1 MIWYHGD
8 KRTKSYFEGWYLKC
22 PTKDGQCLALIPAIH
37 IDGDGCKT
45 ASIQVITENQ
55 SWWLHFPGD
64 LFHAEREHFL
74 VQIDGNVFSKHGVE
88 LAIHEDGIDLVG
100 KIRFGPFQ
108 PLRYSIMG
116 PFEFLPKMECA
127 HGVISMKHR
136 LEGELLINDERIE
149 FIKKTFVDFGA
160 TEDIMYLSKPH
171 IESDRGSSFP
181 SSYLWAQD
189 TWAEGSF
196 MLSIAEIPFGR
207 LSFTGCICAINLD
220 GKEYRIATYLG
231 ARVGKWSSTFG
242 SVRQGRYSLEVEV
255 LKKRELPL
263 KAPCTGKMIRTIHES
278 LRAAIRVRFLNGETI
293 LLDRTTDMAGVEF
306 SQNP

>member
-8 KRTKSYFEGWYLKC
+8 KRLKSYFEGWYLKC
-22 PTKDGQCLALIPAIH
+22 QTKDGQCLALIPAIH

-136 LEGELLINDERIE
+136 LEGELLINDERI
-149 FIKKTFVDFGA
+149 DFHGG
-160 TEDIMYLSKPH
+160 IGY
-171 IESDRGSSFP
+171 IESDRGNSFP

-231 ARVGKWSSTFG
+231 ARVGKWSSTFA
-242 SVRQGRYSLEVEV
+242 SVRQDRYLLEVDF

-263 KAPCTGKMIRTIHES
+263 KAPCTGKMIRTVHES
-278 LRAAIRVRFLNGETI
+278 LHSTIRVRFSNGAKT
-293 LLDRTTDMAGVEF
+293 LLDRITEMAGFEF
-306 SQNP
+306 SQNL

>member
-8 KRTKSYFEGWYLKC
+8 KRIKSYFEGWYLKC
-22 PTKDGQCLALIPAIH
+22 QTKDGQCLALIPAIH

-136 LEGELLINDERIE
+136 LEGELLINDERI
-149 FIKKTFVDFGA
+149 DFHGG
-160 TEDIMYLSKPH
+160 IGY
-171 IESDRGSSFP
+171 IESDWGSSFP

-231 ARVGKWSSTFG
+231 ARVGKWSSTFA
-242 SVRQGRYSLEVEV
+242 SVRQERYLLEVDF

-263 KAPCTGKMIRTIHES
+263 KAPF
-278 LRAAIRVRFLNGETI
+278 RFSNGAKT
-293 LLDRTTDMAGVEF
+293 LLDRITEMAGFEF
-306 SQNP
+306 SQNL

>member
-22 PTKDGQCLALIPAIH
+22 QTKDGQCLALIPAIH

-136 LEGELLINDERIE
+136 LEGELLINDERI
-149 FIKKTFVDFGA
+149 DFHGG
-160 TEDIMYLSKPH
+160 IGY

-242 SVRQGRYSLEVEV
+242 SVRQGRYLLEVEV

-263 KAPCTGKMIRTIHES
+263 KAPYAGKMKRTVHES
-278 LRAAIRVRFLNGETI
+278 LHSTIRIRFSSGAKT
-293 LLDRTTDMAGVEF
+293 LLDRITEMAGFEF
-306 SQNP
+306 SQNL